1 MGFNDL
7 QPGLLYPAARE
18 AIVGAYCDTMSDEV
32 MRKGAK
38 HYASDGKR
46 SEKGRTGKPKKS
58 ENDPSADLLK
68 LKKRDLLEIMLKQGE
83 EIDSLRAR
91 ISDLESQLESR
102 EINMLKSGSI
112 AEASLALTKV
122 FEEAQKAADIYL
134 ENVKRKAAN
143 DPAASL
149 YNRGAGFD
157 EK

>member
-1 MGFNDL
+1 
-7 QPGLLYPAARE
+7 
-18 AIVGAYCDTMSDEV
+18 
-32 MRKGAK
+32 
-38 HYASDGKR
+38 
-46 SEKGRTGKPKKS
+46 
-58 ENDPSADLLK
+58 
-68 LKKRDLLEIMLKQGE
+68 MLRQGE

-91 ISDLESQLESR
+91 ISDLEAQLESR

>member
-1 MGFNDL
+1 MRFNDL

-38 HYASDGKR
+38 HYAPDGKR

-68 LKKRDLLEIMLKQGE
+68 LKKRDLLEIMLRQGE

-91 ISDLESQLESR
+91 ISDLEAQLESR

-143 DPAASL
+143 DTAASL

>member
-1 MGFNDL
+1 MHQDL
-7 QPGLLYPAARE
+7 GLGIYGHRQKGVEILDTFGNISNSLE
-18 AIVGAYCDTMSDEV
+18 ALQVII
-32 MRKGAK
+32 RKVI
-38 HYASDGKR
+38 R
-46 SEKGRTGKPKKS
+46 LP
-58 ENDPSADLLK
+58 
-68 LKKRDLLEIMLKQGE
+68 
-83 EIDSLRAR
+83 
-91 ISDLESQLESR
+91 LESR

-134 ENVKRKAAN
+134 ENVKRKAAD